1 MPRIGQPFLAQAG
14 SFAHSILAPMRR
26 AADTFAHES
35 DYSTLKQRIMPALG
49 VARASV
55 PAIDQAFK
63 TSVDGLP
70 SLDVLTS
77 GAERIESAIR
87 AGLTSLER
95 ATRGPSGAT
104 APSSFKANPQLR
116 LMPGWRS
123 ARSLPRPYAPVP
135 RVVLYHRRLG
145 PHVQRGSKGS
155 QLTCSAR
162 GVWPLSHHLVP
173 QRSHR

>member
-1 MPRIGQPFLAQAG
+1 MPRVGQPFLAQAR
-14 SFAHSILAPMRR
+14 SFAHSILSPMRR
-26 AADTFAHES
+26 AADTFAH

-77 GAERIESAIR
+77 GAERIGSAIR
-87 AGLTSLER
+87 SGLTALER

-116 LMPGWRS
+116 LMPPG
-123 ARSLPRPYAPVP
+123 
-135 RVVLYHRRLG
+135 
-145 PHVQRGSKGS
+145 
-155 QLTCSAR
+155 
-162 GVWPLSHHLVP
+162 
-173 QRSHR
+173 